1 MNVWKR
7 KIDSPGEAG
16 LNIASTLVAS
26 ARRHPRRFACYAGTR
41 PQLDY
46 DGWARRVARMA
57 NGLIGLGCLPGDRV
71 VICCDNRPDYMT
83 LLYACWHAG
92 LCAVPVNRRLHAEE
106 IRYIA
111 FHAEAR
117 LCVADAD
124 TLAALAALG
133 ATGGPVGLDVDDVA
147 FVALAEGE
155 AIACA
160 TVDPVSPAW
169 LFYTSGT
176 TGRPKG
182 AVLTHRNLMTMC
194 LGMAA
199 DFGMIG
205 DGDNV
210 LLAAPLSHGAG
221 LYALPFVMHGAGL
234 IFPPSGAFDEEEV
247 IGLIAYHRSVS
258 MFLVPTMV
266 SRLLRAPRIDAL
278 PIEHLRQIIYGG
290 APMPLP
296 DLRRA
301 LDRFGLRLAQLYGAG
316 ETPMTIAM
324 LPAAAHADRRDTN
337 LGSAGH
343 PRTAIEVV
351 IRDDAGTILDTG
363 AVGEI
368 CVRGDTVMAGYWRDP
383 EASAQ
388 ALRDGWL
395 HTGDLGRFDT
405 AGRLTLTGRSK
416 EMIISGG
423 SNIYP
428 REVEEALVADERIV
442 EAAVIGVPDPEWGE
456 KVVAF
461 VTLAPEADLDA
472 AAVREICALRT
483 ARYKLPKHVVFGP
496 LPRTAIGKIDK
507 LRLRAAF
514 PASPVGSVA

>member
-1 MNVWKR
+1 VEAEGS
-7 KIDSPGEAG
+7 IPPGETA

-26 ARRHPRRFACYAGTR
+26 AQRHPRRFACYAGTR

-46 DGWARRVARMA
+46 NGWARRVARMA
-57 NGLIGLGCLPGDRV
+57 NGLIGLGCVAGDRV
-71 VICCDNRPDYMT
+71 VICCDNRPDYIS

-106 IRYIA
+106 IHYIA
-111 FHAEAR
+111 SHAEAR
-117 LCVADAD
+117 LCIADAG
-124 TLAALAALG
+124 ALAALTALG
-133 ATGGPVGLDVDDVA
+133 LPGDLAGLDIDGVP
-147 FVALAEGE
+147 FMALAESE

-160 TVDPVSPAW
+160 TVDPASPAW

-182 AVLTHRNLMTMC
+182 AILTHRNLTAMC
-194 LGMAA
+194 LGMTA
-199 DFGMIG
+199 DFGTIG
-205 DGDNV
+205 IEDNV

-234 IFPPSGAFDEEEV
+234 IFPPSGAFDEQE
-247 IGLIAYHRSVS
+247 IIDLTAYHRSVS
-258 MFLVPTMV
+258 MFLVPTMI
-266 SRLLRAPRIDAL
+266 SRLLRAPHIAAL
-278 PIEHLRQIIYGG
+278 PVEHLRQIIYGG

-316 ETPMTIAM
+316 ETPMTITM
-324 LPAAAHADRRDTN
+324 LPAAAHADRRDAN
-337 LGSAGH
+337 LRSAGH
-343 PRTAIEVV
+343 PRAAMEVA
-351 IRDDAGTILDTG
+351 IRDTAGTVLDTG
-363 AVGEI
+363 EIGEV

-395 HTGDLGRFDT
+395 HTGDLGRFDV

-442 EAAVIGVPDPEWGE
+442 EAAVIGVPDAEWGE

-461 VTLAPEADLDA
+461 VTLAPGADLDA
-472 AAVREICALRT
+472 TAVREICALRT
-483 ARYKLPKHVVFGP
+483 ARYKLPKHVVFGS

-507 LRLRAAF
+507 LRLRADF
-514 PASPVGSVA
+514 PASPIGTTA

>member
-1 MNVWKR
+1 M
-7 KIDSPGEAG
+7 
-16 LNIASTLVAS
+16 NIASTLVAS
-26 ARRHPRRFACYAGTR
+26 ARRHPRRFACYAGIHA
-41 PQLDY
+41 QLDY
-46 DGWARRVARMA
+46 AGWARRVARMA
-57 NGLIGLGCLPGDRV
+57 NGLVGLGCLPGDRV
-71 VICCDNRPDYMT
+71 VICCDNRPDHIT

-106 IRYIA
+106 IRYIIG
-111 FHAEAR
+111 HSEAR

-124 TLAALAALG
+124 TLAALAAR
-133 ATGGPVGLDVDDVA
+133 GPANGLAGLDIDDA
-147 FVALAEGE
+147 SLAALAESE

-160 TVDPVSPAW
+160 AVDPDSPAW

-182 AVLTHRNLMTMC
+182 AILTHRNLMTMC
-194 LGMAA
+194 LSMTA
-199 DFGMIG
+199 DFGTIG
-205 DGDNV
+205 VEDNV

-221 LYALPFVMHGAGL
+221 LYTLPFVMHGAGL
-234 IFPPSGAFDEEEV
+234 IFPPSGSFDEDE
-247 IGLIAYHRSVS
+247 IIDLTAYHRSVS
-258 MFLVPTMV
+258 MFLVPTMIG
-266 SRLLRAPRIDAL
+266 RLLRAPRIDAL
-278 PIEHLRQIIYGG
+278 PVGHLRQIIYGG

-301 LDRFGLRLAQLYGAG
+301 LDRFGLCLAQLYGAG

-324 LPAAAHADRRDTN
+324 LPAAAHADRRDAN
-337 LGSAGH
+337 LGSVGY
-343 PRTAIEVV
+343 PRSATEVT
-351 IRDDAGTILDTG
+351 IRDAAGNMLDTG
-363 AVGEI
+363 KIGEI

-383 EASAQ
+383 ESGAQ
-388 ALRDGWL
+388 ALREGWL
-395 HTGDLGRFDT
+395 HTGDLGRFDA

-442 EAAVIGVPDPEWGE
+442 EAAVIGIPDAEWGE
-456 KVVAF
+456 IVVAF
-461 VTLAPEADLDA
+461 VMLAPGTDLDT

-507 LRLRAAF
+507 LSLRAAF
-514 PASPVGSVA
+514 PAASTGSAA